1 MKKTSIASVCN
12 ALGKIVAGS
21 SILMV
26 LAWNSAGAA
35 PVGIAS
41 GQKTGTNYPM
51 IEDIKRV
58 CSNPKSPIT
67 NRESDGSL
75 DNLALVY
82 GDPSAQYGLTQADAL
97 FYQKGVD
104 PKMMDRIQVVFPF
117 FSSEINLVVRD
128 DSPIKT
134 INDLAGKRV
143 VEDVEGSGSWVSVQ
157 VIKTLTKIK
166 WAGANGSQAQGLAA
180 VKSGKADAFFINAG
194 RPIKMLEGESGLRI
208 VPISHPA
215 LDQFKLYTKVTI
227 PSGTYPFQKSSV
239 TTYKTDNLL
248 VTYAFKSQY
257 QQEIGDLVSCVTR
270 NLETLQ
276 KSGHPKWKSV
286 DPSDIE
292 SVNWQIH
299 PAALAAIKKAKK

>member
-1 MKKTSIASVCN
+1 MNFADICRT
-12 ALGKIVAGS
+12 VAIKMP
-21 SILMV
+21 ILVV
-26 LAWNSAGAA
+26 LAWNYAGAA

-51 IEDIKRV
+51 VENIKDM
-58 CSNPKSPIT
+58 CSRPGSPIT

-75 DNLALVY
+75 DNLALVH

-104 PKMMDRIQVVFPF
+104 PKMMDRIQVVFSF

-128 DSPIKT
+128 DSSINT
-134 INDLAGKRV
+134 LNDLVGKKV
-143 VEDVEGSGSWVSVQ
+143 VEDVEGSGTWVSVQ
-157 VIKTLTKIK
+157 VIKTLTKMK
-166 WAGANGSQAQGLAA
+166 WGSSNGSQAEGLAA

-194 RPIKMLEGESGLRI
+194 RPIKMLEKESGLRI

-215 LDQFKLYTKVTI
+215 LDDFKLYTKATI
-227 PSGTYPFQKSSV
+227 PSGTYPFQKRSV

-257 QQEIGDLVSCVTR
+257 QKEIGDLVTCVTS
-270 NLETLQ
+270 NLEKLQ
-276 KSGHPKWKSV
+276 KTGHPKWLSV
-286 DPSDIE
+286 DPTAIE
-292 SVNWQIH
+292 SVNWQVH
-299 PAALAAIKKAKK
+299 PAALAAIKKAGKK

>member
-1 MKKTSIASVCN
+1 MLSFFTSQTK
-12 ALGKIVAGS
+12 LGRFLAG
-21 SILMV
+21 LV
-26 LAWNSAGAA
+26 LIFAWNSAGAA

-41 GQKTGTNYPM
+41 GQTTGTNYPM
-51 IEDIKRV
+51 IEDIKRI
-58 CSNPKSPIT
+58 CSTPKSPIS
-67 NRESDGSL
+67 NRISDGSL

-97 FYQKGVD
+97 FYQQGVD

-117 FSSEINLVVRD
+117 FSSEIHLIVRE
-128 DSPIKT
+128 DSSIKSFS
-134 INDLAGKRV
+134 DLAGKRV

-157 VIKTLTKIK
+157 VIKTLTKLK
-166 WAGANGSQAQGLAA
+166 WSGLNGSQAEGLAA

-194 RPIKMLEGESGLRI
+194 RPIKMLETETGLRI
-208 VPISHPA
+208 VPINHPA

-227 PSGTYPFQKSSV
+227 PSGTYPFQKSSI

-248 VTYAFKSQY
+248 VTYAFKAQY
-257 QQEIGDLVSCVTR
+257 QQEIGDLVFCVAR

-276 KSGHPKWKSV
+276 KTGHPKWKSV

-292 SVNWQIH
+292 NVGWQIH
-299 PAALAAIKKAKK
+299 PAALTAIKKVKR